1 MNDYF
6 GLLQFVIIV
15 SLGFSL
21 LVAVVSAIVYP
32 FVQTKLHALAPA
44 RRANTLLLW
53 SLAPMLV
60 GVVFTFLSF
69 APSFLSLM
77 GIVQDDCTVHDAHF
91 HLCLIHPPLPLG
103 STMSW
108 VFVAFLGAFF
118 VVMASFFMLAFVR
131 ALKFRKTLMLASYQH
146 ARFGVRVVE
155 SKKPL
160 AIAVGFYHMR
170 VFISDYLLQSLS
182 ARQLDVVLAHEQA
195 HSDRKDAFRH
205 VIGYVFSFAH
215 MPWLRTRLLSDMN
228 LASEQA
234 CDEVAANKAG
244 DRLYVANTIIFLE
257 RLFSKQQTPA
267 DAFSMM
273 GSNVQQRVESLLRA
287 PVVHHSGYTFY
298 MTTIVALFIFS
309 LTSVSE
315 FHHQIEHILE
325 LLTRQ
330 T

>member
-1 MNDYF
+1 MNNYF
-6 GLLQFVIIV
+6 GLFEFVMIV

-21 LVAVVSAIVYP
+21 LVAVVSAVIYP
-32 FVQTKLHALAPA
+32 FVQTKLQALAPA

-53 SLAPMLV
+53 SLAPTLV
-60 GVVFTFLSF
+60 GVVFTLLSF
-69 APSFLSLM
+69 VPSFLSLM

-91 HLCLIHPPLPLG
+91 HLCLIHPPLPLD
-103 STMSW
+103 SMMSW
-108 VFVAFLGAFF
+108 VLVAFLGIFF
-118 VVMASFFMLAFVR
+118 VVATFFFMLGLVR
-131 ALKFRKTLMLASYQH
+131 ALKFRKILMLTSYQH
-146 ARFGVRVVE
+146 ARFDVRVVE

-182 ARQLDVVLAHEQA
+182 PRQLDVVLAHEQA
-195 HSDRKDAFRH
+195 HLNRKDALWH
-205 VIGYVFSFAH
+205 LVGYVFSFAH

-234 CDEVAANKAG
+234 CDEVAASKTG
-244 DRLYVANTIIFLE
+244 DRLYVANTIVFLE
-257 RLFSKQQTPA
+257 RLFSKQQVPA
-267 DAFSMM
+267 HAFSIM
-273 GSNVQQRVESLLRA
+273 GSNIQQRVESLLRA
-287 PVVHHSGYTFY
+287 PVVHHPSYTFY
-298 MTTIVALFIFS
+298 MTTIISLLIFS

-330 T
+330 S